1 VAQAT
6 SPLRMTRV
14 PSTALIVVAA
24 LVVRLPSLFRQ
35 LFDPDEGAIATMA
48 MVVSRGG
55 VLYRD
60 VIDRKPPGAPLLYS
74 LSFWVTGARDLR
86 PVHFIAALEL
96 AACALILMNEAR
108 RSGTRRAG
116 WWAAGLFLA
125 GAVAFMPSDAQPANF
140 SQLALLP
147 ACAAIV
153 AVRRNS
159 ARSAT
164 WAGVFLGI
172 AILTRQ
178 SWLIGIAPA
187 AYAAWLHGGRRLSR
201 AAMVVGATVATI
213 GAVALI
219 VPFGAFFQ
227 WTFTANGSLLSD
239 MTHSGQIIP
248 RALFSALLFL
258 SGHIVVCWL
267 AARRGWHR
275 EDLDLWLWVATGVIS
290 VAVGFRFFSHYW
302 FQVLPPLC
310 LLAAPAVESYTKLA
324 RRVLAGVAI
333 VTTAAF
339 WGLAWMPQHHADP
352 TALVAAV
359 RAGSSPQDRIAVW
372 GSFPEVYWLSGRLPG
387 GAFVL
392 SDFLVGRNGALDDRV
407 PRGHTP
413 TPGALETFLKTM
425 RANPPRLFLDTST
438 GHVRD
443 YQYFPMSSVPQV
455 AAFVRHHYQR
465 VGVARG
471 VTVYRLTRR
480 AAAAAVD
487 AR

>member
-1 VAQAT
+1 
-6 SPLRMTRV
+6 MTRA

-96 AACALILMNEAR
+96 AGCALLLMRETR
-108 RSGTRRAG
+108 RSHSVRAG

-153 AVRRNS
+153 AARRNS
-159 ARSAT
+159 ARSAA

-172 AILTRQ
+172 AVLTRQ
-178 SWLIGIAPA
+178 SWLIGVVPA

-201 AAMVVGATVATI
+201 AATVVGATAATI
-213 GAVALI
+213 AAVALI
-219 VPFGAFFQ
+219 VPFGPFFQ

-239 MTHSGQIIP
+239 MTHSGQIVP

-258 SGHIVVCWL
+258 SGHFVICWL

-275 EDLDLWLWVATGVIS
+275 TDLDLWLWVATGVIA

-302 FQVLPPLC
+302 FQVLPALC
-310 LLAAPAVESYTKLA
+310 LLAAPAVDSYRKVGRA
-324 RRVLAGVAI
+324 VLAGVAV

-359 RAGSSPQDRIAVW
+359 RADSSPHDRIAVW

-413 TPGALETFLKTM
+413 TPGALETFLKAM
-425 RANPPRLFLDTST
+425 RAEPPRLFLDTST

-443 YQYFPMSSVPQV
+443 YQYFPMSSVPRV
-455 AAFVRHHYQR
+455 ARFVRHHYRR

-471 VTVYRLTRR
+471 VTVYRLTD
-480 AAAAAVD
+480 AAAARAAD